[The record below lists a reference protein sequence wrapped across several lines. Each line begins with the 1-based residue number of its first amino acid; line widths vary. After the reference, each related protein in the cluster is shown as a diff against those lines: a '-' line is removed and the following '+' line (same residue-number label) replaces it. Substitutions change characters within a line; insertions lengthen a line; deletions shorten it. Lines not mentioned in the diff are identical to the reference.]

1 MVKKMM
7 CAQLCP
13 TLWEPMDCSLPGL
26 LSREFSRQEY
36 WSGLPFPFPYPMA
49 KKPPSNVGMQIQS
62 LVRELGSHMPETN

>member
-36 WSGLPFPFPYPMA
+36 WSGLPFPFPCPMA